1 MEFVPHYMSELL
13 LLLSCTA
20 FIKIATV
27 FSALRYGLGLGDAL
41 FGLVALIAALVFAF
55 VVPAG
60 LSSDTN
66 SEKPF
71 WQQVE
76 TQRAFLETNS
86 DPEMVARLSAIRITV
101 KNKTPGKQKQLT
113 REDRE
118 AEPTEQSAVS
128 APENP
133 IQSILAAFIL
143 SELKIAFQLALLL
156 LIPFVVIDLLVV
168 NGMALLGITQ
178 ISSVILSLPL
188 KLGLF
193 IAAGGWELLVEKL
206 LASYGA

>member
-1 MEFVPHYMSELL
+1 MSELI

-27 FSALRYGLGLGDAL
+27 FSALRYGLGLGDAV

-55 VVPAG
+55 VVPTGISTDAIG
-60 LSSDTN
+60 
-66 SEKPF
+66 EKPF

-86 DPEMVARLSAIRITV
+86 DPEMIDRLSAIRTAV
-101 KNKTPGKQKQLT
+101 KSRTPGSQKQAVQ
-113 REDRE
+113 DGE
-118 AEPTEQSAVS
+118 AKESIEHSAAVS
-128 APENP
+128 TAANP
-133 IQSILAAFIL
+133 IQSVLAAFIL

-156 LIPFVVIDLLVV
+156 LIPFVVVDLLVV

-193 IAAGGWELLVEKL
+193 VAAGGWELLVEKL